1 VGPRRSR
8 ARHSSDEA
16 RGGGSAGLRW
26 RGGVTGAGWRA
37 EEQETDLAKE
47 LRLAGRP
54 SHEERRQ
61 RCGRWRW
68 AASVGQ

>member
-1 VGPRRSR
+1 
-8 ARHSSDEA
+8 
-16 RGGGSAGLRW
+16 
-26 RGGVTGAGWRA
+26 VTGAGWRA